1 MGNQEQENTLLVSI
15 TGDKLRAAWISE
27 NRKINNLHTE
37 NLKEPQSYRGSFC
50 LAKITRVEPALSAY
64 FVSYLGSEF
73 NARQGFLPWKETHPE
88 LQKNLP
94 YVSHCREETKTV
106 KNGNNTLTVGQTILI
121 QISRD
126 ERGTKG
132 AALTTFYSIPG
143 SYLVLM
149 PNNPTASG
157 ISRKAEGS
165 DRDTAKQIIS
175 QLQTPEHVGIIL
187 RTAGLDRSKEELQWD
202 LDNLLEQ
209 WKAIQQ
215 TCEKAQAPTLIY
227 QGESGFKRIIRDQL
241 AQNTIKIIVDNSE
254 TYQEIREYTA
264 KFRPYLTEK
273 IEHYTSS
280 VPLFTHY
287 QIQQQIES
295 TYLREV
301 ILSSGATIVI
311 DRTEALYAIDVN
323 SGKSIKGANIEETAL
338 KTNLEAVDEITCQL
352 KLRDIGGLIVIDFI
366 DMNEK
371 VDREKVQDKLIK
383 SLKADS
389 AKTHICEISKLGL
402 LEMSRQRLHPS
413 LGDTHL
419 IECPTCQKRGYVRSI
434 PSFSESILHL
444 IEENAVN
451 TQHTTIQI
459 QVPVQ
464 VANYLWN
471 NQALAIQALEQKHHV
486 EIIIIANP
494 DYNIPKYQLKR
505 LKQEDGEGSQAY
517 ESTQALPRNLDT
529 QYTTKYQNPITQ
541 QAHLIQHVSSTHPHT
556 QIGLFTRLWKSIFT
570 QSTPTSTTQQSSRK
584 IQQTQSSTHQQQRR
598 KKSTSTKQRS
608 AHTNTSRTSTRSSTS
623 KPSTRTSTSRPSTR
637 SSTSKP
643 STRTDTSRASTQSST
658 SKPSTRTDTSRAS
671 TQSSTSKP
679 STRTDTSRAST
690 QSSTSKS
697 SKQRTNTRSST
708 QTGKQTQHS
717 RSTHQRTH
725 PKTPTDPTTGV
736 TPNADTHIDDERL

>member
-1 MGNQEQENTLLVSI
+1 MGNQEQENTLLVS
-15 TGDKLRAAWISE
+15 TSGDKLRAAWISSKD
-27 NRKINNLHTE
+27 RKINNLHTE
-37 NLKEPQSYRGSFC
+37 NLKKPQSYRGSFC
-50 LAKITRVEPALSAY
+50 LAKITRIEKALSAY
-64 FVSYLGSEF
+64 FVSYLGNEC

-94 YVSHCREETKTV
+94 YVSHCQEDSKAL
-106 KNGNNTLTVGQTILI
+106 KNGNSTLTVGQTILI
-121 QISRD
+121 QIARD

-143 SYLVLM
+143 AYLVLM

-165 DRDTAKQIIS
+165 DRDTAKQIIG
-175 QLQTPEHVGIIL
+175 QLNAPEHVGIIL
-187 RTAGLDRSKEELQWD
+187 RTAGLDRSQEELQWD

-209 WKAIQQ
+209 WKAIQK
-215 TCEKAQAPTLIY
+215 TCEIAQAPTLIQ

-241 AQNTIKIIVDNSE
+241 AQNTTKIIVDNSE
-254 TYQEIREYTA
+254 LYQEIIDYTS

-301 ILSSGATIVI
+301 ILPSGATIVI

-338 KTNLEAVDEITCQL
+338 KTNLEAVDEIACQL

-371 VDREKVQDKLIK
+371 SDREKVQEKLIK
-383 SLKADS
+383 ALKADS

-419 IECPTCQKRGYVRSI
+419 IECPACQKRGYVRST

-459 QVPVQ
+459 QVPLQ

-471 NQALAIQALEQKHHV
+471 NEALAIQALEQKHHV

-494 DYNIPKYQLKR
+494 DYDIPKYQLKR
-505 LKQEDGEGSQAY
+505 LKQAAGEHGEGSQVY
-517 ESTQALPRNLDT
+517 ESTQALPKNLDT
-529 QYTTKYQNPITQ
+529 QYTSKYKNTSTQ
-541 QAHLIQHVSSTHPHT
+541 QAHLTQHVSSNHPHT

-570 QSTPTSTTQQSSRK
+570 HSTPTPTKQKPSRQTQQTRP
-584 IQQTQSSTHQQQRR
+584 STHQQQRKR
-598 KKSTSTKQRS
+598 KNTSTTKQRS
-608 AHTNTSRTSTRSSTS
+608 ARTNTSRTSTRPTTS
-623 KPSTRTSTSRPSTR
+623 KPSTRTSTSRSSSRPS
-637 SSTSKP
+637 
-643 STRTDTSRASTQSST
+643 ASQ
-658 SKPSTRTDTSRAS
+658 P
-671 TQSSTSKP
+671 
-679 STRTDTSRAST
+679 
-690 QSSTSKS
+690 
-697 SKQRTNTRSST
+697 SKQRTHTRSTT
-708 QTGKQTQHS
+708 QTGKQAQYH
-717 RSTHQRTH
+717 RNTHQKNH
-725 PKTPTDPTTGV
+725 PKTPNDPTTGV
-736 TPNADTHIDDERL
+736 TPNANTHIDDERL

>member
-15 TGDKLRAAWISE
+15 TGDKLHAAWISE
-27 NRKINNLHTE
+27 NRKITNLHTE

-64 FVSYLGSEF
+64 FVSYLGNEF

-366 DMNEK
+366 DMKEK
-371 VDREKVQDKLIK
+371 ADREKVQDKLIK
-383 SLKADS
+383 SLKTDS

-434 PSFSESILHL
+434 PSFSESLLHL

-505 LKQEDGEGSQAY
+505 LKQEGREDGEGSQAY

-598 KKSTSTKQRS
+598 KKSTPTKQRS

-623 KPSTRTSTSRPSTR
+623 RPSTRTSTSRS
-637 SSTSKP
+637 
-643 STRTDTSRASTQSST
+643 STQSST
-658 SKPSTRTDTSRAS
+658 SKPSTRTDTSRTS

-679 STRTDTSRAST
+679 ST
-690 QSSTSKS
+690 
-697 SKQRTNTRSST
+697 QRTNTRSST
-708 QTGKQTQHS
+708 QTGKQTQHR